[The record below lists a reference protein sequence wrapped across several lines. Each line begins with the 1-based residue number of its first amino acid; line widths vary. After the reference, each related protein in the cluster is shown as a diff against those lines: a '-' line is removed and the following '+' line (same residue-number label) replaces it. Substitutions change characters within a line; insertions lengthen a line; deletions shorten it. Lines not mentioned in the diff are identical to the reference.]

1 MKKTR
6 RLLSCRDMTCALFV
20 ALLFPPVEAQIVKF
34 DDAKE
39 IAAAKMGVERV
50 AKGFLPVYTCFASNN
65 SEAKWVQIDL
75 GSVQTVDCIKILPST
90 MEWGPSS
97 GGFPACYKIEV
108 SSESDFRNPIL
119 IEDMSLFS
127 RSSNFTPD
135 NEVAVFDCK
144 TVNCRYV
151 RLTATQLRGNKLCL
165 GRIMVLSGGKDLS
178 VGAKAT
184 DSSGGRSQNL
194 NALTAPHRPDG
205 EFVVKDQPENVI
217 PEKQWRPVKNKVETP
232 LTGIKLHDGL
242 LKTVMDNNVDYL
254 LNSFTAADL
263 VRNFKEKAG
272 LPCARLNPSYAFF
285 WMRALPG
292 SEAGRFL
299 MGAGNTLRWQE
310 VKPLRDEMNY
320 IVSVIDSCKE
330 PDGWL
335 MAYQKHEIFSGE
347 YGAYTRSWVT
357 HGLIDAGLGGNKQA
371 LPLLRGFYDYMDKS
385 AFLPEMMYRC
395 KQGPQGVI
403 PFTRTYFSPV
413 GKPEDLKVVMRYF
426 QQNFF
431 IERLAKR
438 DPTVIWRYPYD
449 RPHNYLLTAIEPYL
463 DLYRATGAQKYL
475 NAVLGAWDLFHDN
488 WEMPGGE
495 MSINEGPFLYEPKSY
510 WLHKEAG
517 ELCGNA
523 FWMKINQRFH
533 NLYPD
538 EEKYVAEI
546 EKSLYNVCIANQ
558 YGPEGIRYF
567 AKLDGYKYGPHV
579 AGTHHNMNTCCE
591 GQGTRIYGSIPEH
604 LYSFA
609 PDGIYVDL
617 YGASEVS
624 LPIGRKRFALNVET
638 QFPYADAVK
647 MTVTEGTRAKLH
659 LRIPAWASSDV
670 EIKVNGT
677 AAATGKPG
685 MYQTIDRDWQ
695 KGDKIEFTLPR
706 QFKMTPYV
714 GKEPGFGSNNYAIE
728 YGPVLMA
735 AVAVKGEHR
744 SRLIHLDAA
753 SLTSHLRPVE
763 GKPLHF
769 TIEGEDQF
777 ELWPYFEVQDQ
788 PFSCFPEF
796 LKP

>member
-1 MKKTR
+1 MMKKSR
-6 RLLSCRDMTCALFV
+6 RILSCRNVVLALSFI
-20 ALLFPPVEAQIVKF
+20 AMFPAVQAQIVKF
-34 DDAKE
+34 DDARE
-39 IAAAKMGVERV
+39 VAAAKMGVERV
-50 AKGFLPVYTCFASNN
+50 AKGFLPVYTSYAANN
-65 SEAKWVQIDL
+65 NERKWVQIDI
-75 GSVQTVDCIKILPST
+75 GSVQEVDSIKLLPST
-90 MEWGPSS
+90 FPWAST
-97 GGFPACYKIEV
+97 GFPAKYKIEV
-108 SSESDFRNPIL
+108 SSEANFLQPVL
-119 IEDMSLFS
+119 IEDMSILN
-127 RSSNFTPD
+127 RGDRCEPYD
-135 NEVAVFDCK
+135 EVITFDCK
-144 TVNCRYV
+144 KVRCRYV
-151 RLTATQLRGNKLCL
+151 RLTAVQLRSNKLCL
-165 GRIMVLSGGKDLS
+165 GRIMIFHEGKDLS

-184 DSSGGRSQNL
+184 DSGKSQNL
-194 NALTAPHRPDG
+194 DALTAPHRPDG

-217 PEKQWRPVKNKVETP
+217 PEKQWHPVKNVVETP

-242 LKTVMDNNVDYL
+242 LKKVMDNNVDYL

-272 LPCARLNPSYAFF
+272 LPCEPLNPNYSLF
-285 WMRALPG
+285 WMRCLPG

-310 VKPLRDEMNY
+310 NDALRKEMDY

-347 YGAYTRSWVT
+347 FGGYTRSWVT
-357 HGLIDAGLGGNKQA
+357 HGLIDAGLGGNKRA
-371 LPLLRGFYDYMDKS
+371 FELLRGFYDYMDKS
-385 AFLPEMMYRC
+385 PFLREMLFRC
-395 KQGPQGVI
+395 DQGPQGVI
-403 PFTRTYFSPV
+403 PFTRTYFTPV
-413 GKPEDLKVVMRYF
+413 GKAEDMKVVMRYF

-431 IERLAKR
+431 IERLAQH
-438 DPTVIWRYPYD
+438 DASVIWRYPYN

-463 DLYRATGAQKYL
+463 DLYRATGAKKYL
-475 NAVLGAWDLFHDN
+475 EAVQGAWDLFHDN

-495 MSINEGPFLYEPKSY
+495 MSINEGAFLYEPKSY

-579 AGTHHNMNTCCE
+579 AGTHHAMNTCCE
-591 GQGTRIYGSIPEH
+591 GQGTRIFGSIPEH
-604 LYSFA
+604 MYSFA
-609 PDGIYVDL
+609 KDGLYVDL

-624 LPIGRKRFALNVET
+624 LPIGRKQLALNVET
-638 QFPYADAVK
+638 QFPYADDVK

-659 LRIPAWASSDV
+659 LRIPAWAAKNV
-670 EIKVNGT
+670 EIKVNGV
-677 AAATGKPG
+677 AAATGTAG
-685 MYQTIDRDWQ
+685 TYCTLERDWQ
-695 KGDKIEFTLPR
+695 TGDKIEFTLSR
-706 QFKMTPYV
+706 EFKMTPYV

-735 AVAVKGEHR
+735 AVAVKGEKR

-753 SLTSHLRPVE
+753 SLVSHLRPVE

-769 TIEGEDQF
+769 AIDGEDQF

-796 LKP
+796 LK